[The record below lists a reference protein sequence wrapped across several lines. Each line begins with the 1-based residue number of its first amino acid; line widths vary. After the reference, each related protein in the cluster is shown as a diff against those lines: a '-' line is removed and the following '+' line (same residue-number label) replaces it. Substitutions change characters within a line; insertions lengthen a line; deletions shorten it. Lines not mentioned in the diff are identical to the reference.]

1 MVANSVR
8 AFKVL
13 YNDFA
18 EQMKNASCDDALNFK
33 LIENTYRG
41 E

>member
-1 MVANSVR
+1 MSVMVANSVR

-18 EQMKNASCDDALNFK
+18 EQMKNASCDDDSSSA
-33 LIENTYRG
+33 
-41 E
+41 